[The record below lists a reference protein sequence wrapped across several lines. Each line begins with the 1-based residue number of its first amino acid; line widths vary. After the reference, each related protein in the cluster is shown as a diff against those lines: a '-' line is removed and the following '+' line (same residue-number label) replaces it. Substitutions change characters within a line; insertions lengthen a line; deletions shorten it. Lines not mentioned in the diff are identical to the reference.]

1 MMKTEVTSRE
11 LAKLL
16 ALKSREITDLVKREI
31 IVSGSKRGSYKLQ
44 ESIRNYVEY
53 LRKLATAPVSEETI
67 KQATIERTKPV
78 AAQADL
84 AKTTAERMRG
94 DMVLTSDLE
103 EPGTELSSLHDRIP
117 GVDDNRGHPVPH
129 AHARL
134 TKRVRSFRIYIGD
147 GRCYTVWDKWF
158 SES

>member
-16 ALKSREITDLVKREI
+16 ALKSPEITDLVKREI

-53 LRKLATAPVSEETI
+53 LRKLATAPVSEDTVE
-67 KQATIERTKPV
+67 QATIEWTKPV
-78 AAQADL
+78 TAQAEL
-84 AKTTAERMRG
+84 AKTTAERIRG

-103 EPGTELSSLHDRIP
+103 EPGTTELSSLHDRIP

-147 GRCYTVWDKWF
+147 GRCYTVWD
-158 SES
+158 S